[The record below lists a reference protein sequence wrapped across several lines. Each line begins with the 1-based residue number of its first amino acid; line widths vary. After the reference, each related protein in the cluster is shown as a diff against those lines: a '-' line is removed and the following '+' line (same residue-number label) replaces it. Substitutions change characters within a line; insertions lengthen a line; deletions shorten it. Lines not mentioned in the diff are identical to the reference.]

1 MSKEYPIFD
10 ALGAA
15 GSKETEGSARFRR
28 AGSFVF
34 VSGVGSPESTGIQ
47 AQTNAC
53 ITELASVLEEANG
66 GLENLVEVTTYLARM
81 TDYTGYNDAY
91 GKRFSA
97 DGPARTTV
105 AVNQLTYPESLIE
118 MRGIAFIANGTNTL
132 KDERK
137 EYA

>member
-1 MSKEYPIFD
+1 MSKDYPIFD
-10 ALGAA
+10 ALAA
-15 GSKETEGSARFRR
+15 VEPKETEGQARFRR

-47 AQTNAC
+47 AQTDAC
-53 ITELASVLEEANG
+53 ITELAGILEEANG

-81 TDYTGYNDAY
+81 TDYAGYNDAY

-105 AVNQLTYPESLIE
+105 AVNQLTHPEALIE
-118 MRGIAFIANGTNTL
+118 MRGIAFIANCTSTIN
-132 KDERK
+132 DERK
-137 EYA
+137 ERA